1 MEVATN
7 HMSSEYRTGRE
18 GEFTYRGHTLEQ
30 LKEMSLEEVAELL
43 PARQRRTIQR
53 GLSTE
58 QQKLR
63 QEAKDAGVQ
72 ETANDPIRTHLRD
85 MPILPSFVEKTFAVY
100 TGQSF
105 ERVRIEP
112 EMIGHYLGEFQL
124 TRTSVEHGQAGIGA
138 TRSSKFVPLK

>member
-1 MEVATN
+1 
-7 HMSSEYRTGRE
+7 MSSEYQIGHE
-18 GEFTYRGHTLEQ
+18 GEFTYRGHTLDELQ
-30 LKEMSLEEVAELL
+30 DMSLEEVAELL
-43 PARQRRTIQR
+43 PARQRRTITR
-53 GLSTE
+53 GLSVDHE
-58 QQKLR
+58 KLLEKAR
-63 QEAKDAGVQ
+63 EAGEE

-85 MPILPSFVEKTFAVY
+85 MPIVPEMVGLTFAVH

-105 ERVRIEP
+105 ERVKVEP

>member
-1 MEVATN
+1 
-7 HMSSEYRTGRE
+7 MSSTEYRTGRE
-18 GEFTYRGHTLEQ
+18 GEFTYRGHTLDE
-30 LKEMSLEEVAELL
+30 LDEMDLDEVTDLL
-43 PARQRRTIQR
+43 PARTRRTVER
-53 GLSTE
+53 GLSVE
-58 QQKLR
+58 QEKLL
-63 QEAKDAGVQ
+63 EAARDAGEE

-85 MPILPSFVEKTFAVY
+85 MPILPEFVGLTFAVY

-105 ERVRIEP
+105 ERVEVEP

>member
-1 MEVATN
+1 
-7 HMSSEYRTGRE
+7 MSESEYRTGRE
-18 GEFTYRGHTLEQ
+18 GEFTYRGHTLDELQ
-30 LKEMSLEEVAELL
+30 EMDLEEVAELL
-43 PARQRRTIQR
+43 PARQRRTIER
-53 GLSTE
+53 GLTVE
-58 QQKLR
+58 HEKLL
-63 QEAKDAGVQ
+63 EKASDKGEE

-85 MPILPSFVEKTFAVY
+85 MPILPEFVGLTFAVY

-105 ERVRIEP
+105 ERVEVQP